1 MASRNEIP
9 QNFANDML
17 GGNKQKYNN
26 PIAIS
31 KNSGWRYSYENMFCV
46 LLISQYL
53 LSEKFDNA
61 IYMVAVTGFN

>member
-1 MASRNEIP
+1 
-9 QNFANDML
+9 ML

-61 IYMVAVTGFN
+61 IYMAAVTGFN